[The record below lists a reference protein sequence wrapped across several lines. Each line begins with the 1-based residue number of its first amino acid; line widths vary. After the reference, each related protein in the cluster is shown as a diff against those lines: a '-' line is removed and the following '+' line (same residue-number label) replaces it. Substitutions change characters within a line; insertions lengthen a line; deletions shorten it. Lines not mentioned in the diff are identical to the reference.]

1 MSLCIDDRL
10 VCRFWWDAVSSKP
23 AHHLY
28 GVPYTRCPVYA
39 INSRDDGHMAARNMW
54 RTEININEKEL
65 YVKLVIYKDSLRS
78 IFYSKVSLR
87 VW

>member
-1 MSLCIDDRL
+1 
-10 VCRFWWDAVSSKP
+10 
-23 AHHLY
+23 
-28 GVPYTRCPVYA
+28 VPYTRCPVYA

-87 VW
+87 V